1 MGHRTLNGLRAG
13 CGSRAAFWLLL
24 PVTAVQGLWLRQ
36 RATRLPGAPGE
47 RQGVSGATA
56 PGDDLHLLAIGDSII
71 DGVGTGHVEASLPV
85 QFAAALAER
94 CGRRVQWRVEGASGH
109 AAEDVVERLGT
120 LEPGVP
126 ADVVLVSVGVNDVTS
141 LSSTRR
147 WRRNLQRLLGAIR
160 GRWPGAVLLFAGLPP
175 MANFPLPPQP
185 LKFSLGLRAATLD
198 HIARNL
204 VEQDPRALHVPTR
217 IDPERHDFCA
227 DGFHPS
233 ADSCTLWAQ
242 ELAAAIAQKLAAD
255 ADGGRNTMD
264 MSVLS
269 RRTL

>member
-1 MGHRTLNGLRAG
+1 MGHRTLNGLGAG

-24 PVTAVQGLWLRQ
+24 PLTAVQGLWLRQ
-36 RATRLPGAPGE
+36 RATRLPGATGE
-47 RQGVSGATA
+47 RRGVCGAA
-56 PGDDLHLLAIGDSII
+56 AAGDGLHLLAIGDSII
-71 DGVGTGHVEASLPV
+71 DGVGTGQVEASLPV

-94 CGRRVQWRVEGASGH
+94 SGRRVHWRVEGASGH
-109 AAEDVVERLGT
+109 AAEDVIERLGT
-120 LEPGVP
+120 LEPAAP
-126 ADVVLVSVGVNDVTS
+126 ADVVLISVGVNDVTG

-160 GRWPGAVLLFAGLPP
+160 GRWPGALVLFAGLPP

-198 HIARNL
+198 RIARRL
-204 VEQDPRALHVPTR
+204 VEQDSLALHVPTR

-242 ELAAAIAQKLAAD
+242 ELAAAVAAKLAAD
-255 ADGGRNTMD
+255 PHCGQHTIETRSNAQ
-264 MSVLS
+264 
-269 RRTL
+269 